1 MVPGWLARLA
11 AIGWRVLVTVALI
24 VLIGAA
30 ALYLTTV
37 TGSILVALVV
47 TATVYPLVEQLRERG
62 WSRARAAGVASL
74 LALVAVLVT
83 IVLIALAFV
92 PYIADVLRALN
103 AGIDTVTQ
111 RLTDLGA
118 PEPVLRVVHVAADGL
133 EAWSLSAISQLVAP
147 IATFV
152 TILILGGFLTFY
164 LLEDGDHAWQT
175 ATSELDD
182 WRVERLTGR
191 GLVALEQVGGYL
203 RGTTVTAAA
212 DSVSDFVYLTLLGVP
227 LAGPLAVIVF
237 IGGFVPYLG
246 GIVTASILALVTL
259 ATQGWVAAAAILA
272 LIGLT
277 NVLQARYLTPLVY
290 GPVARIPIA
299 LAVFALPAGLALFG
313 VAGLFI
319 TLPAIAVIYSFAPA
333 IVESLGTIGHQAS
346 ANPLVPLWLD
356 RLGQWSW
363 RLLVVFGLTWLL
375 VTVAVAPFF
384 SVPIVLAALMAP
396 ALSPIMAALRAR
408 GLGPTAAA
416 LAVTAATIAVIVVV
430 MAITIYTVATQLPEI
445 INQGAIGADKLGLGA
460 TAAGFVRGFGGGL
473 IETSASLIAS
483 AAGVVFALVISV
495 LLVFFFL
502 RDGETWWSS
511 LMTHVSTTRRS
522 RVDQVGRQSAGIL
535 RGTMIGTAIVSFAG
549 GVLQWFTMVILGL
562 PLAFPIGVLMFLF
575 GFVPYIGG
583 LVATS
588 LGFLVAVS
596 VGSQADVVLMFIFT
610 IVFNIV
616 QGNVVQPLVYGK
628 TVNIH
633 PAVVLMAIP
642 AGGAIGGLLGMVI
655 VVPIISIIFHSWRT
669 VLHLFDPEESQP
681 VATTSVP
688 AADAPPAARRPSTTP
703 AAEGAEP

>member
-1 MVPGWLARLA
+1 MGDRHQRARRLAR
-11 AIGWRVLVTVALI
+11 
-24 VLIGAA
+24 
-30 ALYLTTV
+30 
-37 TGSILVALVV
+37 
-47 TATVYPLVEQLRERG
+47 
-62 WSRARAAGVASL
+62 RA
-74 LALVAVLVT
+74 
-83 IVLIALAFV
+83 
-92 PYIADVLRALN
+92 
-103 AGIDTVTQ
+103 
-111 RLTDLGA
+111 
-118 PEPVLRVVHVAADGL
+118 
-133 EAWSLSAISQLVAP
+133 
-147 IATFV
+147 
-152 TILILGGFLTFY
+152 
-164 LLEDGDHAWQT
+164 
-175 ATSELDD
+175 
-182 WRVERLTGR
+182 LTGR

-212 DSVSDFVYLTLLGVP
+212 DSLSDFVYLTLLGVP

-277 NVLQARYLTPLVY
+277 NILQARYLTPLVY

-396 ALSPIMAALRAR
+396 ALSPFMAALRAR
-408 GLGPTAAA
+408 GLSPTAAA

-445 INQGAIGADKLGLGA
+445 INQGAIGAEKLGIGA

-473 IETSASLIAS
+473 IETTTSLIAS
-483 AAGVVFALVISV
+483 AAGVIFALVISI

-502 RDGETWWSS
+502 RDGETWWAA

-549 GVLQWFTMVILGL
+549 GVLQWFTMLILGL

-575 GFVPYIGG
+575 GFVPVHRRPRRDLARVPRGG
-583 LVATS
+583 L
-588 LGFLVAVS
+588 GRQP
-596 VGSQADVVLMFIFT
+596 GGRHPDVHLHDR
-610 IVFNIV
+610 V
-616 QGNVVQPLVYGK
+616 QHRPGQ
-628 TVNIH
+628 
-633 PAVVLMAIP
+633 
-642 AGGAIGGLLGMVI
+642 
-655 VVPIISIIFHSWRT
+655 RR
-669 VLHLFDPEESQP
+669 
-681 VATTSVP
+681 
-688 AADAPPAARRPSTTP
+688 PAARVRQDGQHPPGGRADGDPGRWRDRRAPGDGDRRADHLDHLPLVADRPPPLRPGGVTAGCDDRGTRPGRSACRP
-703 AAEGAEP
+703 ASFHDSGRGGRGAVRHRSPATAAMNPGHLRGLRGRRTLPRRR

>member
-1 MVPGWLARLA
+1 MGTALVPGWLARLA
-11 AIGWRVLVTVALI
+11 AIGWRVLATVALI

-47 TATVYPLVEQLRERG
+47 TATVYPLVQQLRDRG
-62 WSRARAAGVASL
+62 WSRARAAGFASL
-74 LALVAVLVT
+74 LALIAVLVT

-111 RLTDLGA
+111 RLTELGA
-118 PEPVLRVVHVAADGL
+118 PEPVLRVVHLAADGL

-164 LLEDGDHAWQT
+164 LLEDGDHAWET

-203 RGTTVTAAA
+203 RGTTVTAAT
-212 DSVSDFVYLTLLGVP
+212 DSLSDFVYLTLLGVP

-259 ATQGWVAAAAILA
+259 ATQGWLAAAAILA

-277 NVLQARYLTPLVY
+277 NVLQARYLAPLVY
-290 GPVARIPIA
+290 GPVARIPVA

-319 TLPAIAVIYSFAPA
+319 TLPAIAVIYAFAPA

-346 ANPLVPLWLD
+346 ANPFVPLWLD

-384 SVPIVLAALMAP
+384 SVPIVLAALLAP
-396 ALSPIMAALRAR
+396 ALSPFMAALRAR

-416 LAVTAATIAVIVVV
+416 LAVTAATIAVVVVV

-445 INQGAIGADKLGLGA
+445 INQGALGAEKLGIGA

-473 IETSASLIAS
+473 IETTASLIAS
-483 AAGVVFALVISV
+483 AAGVIFALVISV

-502 RDGETWWSS
+502 RDGETWWAG
-511 LMTHVSTTRRS
+511 LMTHVSTSPPEPGRPGGPAVRGDPPRHDDRDRHRLACGRRS
-522 RVDQVGRQSAGIL
+522 SSGSRWSSSDCRWRSRSAC
-535 RGTMIGTAIVSFAG
+535 
-549 GVLQWFTMVILGL
+549 
-562 PLAFPIGVLMFLF
+562 
-575 GFVPYIGG
+575 
-583 LVATS
+583 
-588 LGFLVAVS
+588 
-596 VGSQADVVLMFIFT
+596 
-610 IVFNIV
+610 
-616 QGNVVQPLVYGK
+616 
-628 TVNIH
+628 
-633 PAVVLMAIP
+633 
-642 AGGAIGGLLGMVI
+642 
-655 VVPIISIIFHSWRT
+655 
-669 VLHLFDPEESQP
+669 
-681 VATTSVP
+681 
-688 AADAPPAARRPSTTP
+688 
-703 AAEGAEP
+703 